1 MSDFKYILPP
11 NEPKIIKDIGD
22 VGIVPTITENIS
34 RSLRFNGSNAYLN
47 RTLTQGGSTTTATLS
62 MWFKRSRI
70 SGTNYGDM
78 LFHTYNTGVGAAPGN
93 YNLIFLTGS
102 STTTTD
108 YLAFNFRNTG
118 SFYSQGFYRDP
129 SAWYHLVINYDSTN
143 SIQSERFRFY
153 INGVRGT
160 WLTGYVPAFAL
171 NYEFESTL
179 GNTGAVHN
187 LGWYWYGGYDYYL
200 NGYMADVHFI
210 DGQALLPTDFA
221 TTDNRTNSWV
231 AKKYRGSYGNNG
243 YNLKFED
250 NSGVTAATLGKDSSG
265 KGNNWTPNNFSVTAG
280 AGNDSLVD
288 SPTNYGTDTG
298 VGGQVRGNYCTLS
311 SIDKGTEVTL
321 AKGNLNIT
329 WSGVNGHSA
338 RSTHAISSGKWYWE
352 VTSGANSSIGIIKSN
367 IVPAL
372 NGWPGQSTYGAT
384 GSYAYAPN
392 GSVVTNGT
400 YSTYGSAMSNGSIVG
415 VAYDATNGRIFFS
428 LNGTWQASGDP
439 VAGTNPAYSSIT
451 GEYSP
456 AIGYWTSPTSNTNSI
471 NFGQRPFAY
480 TAPTGFK
487 ALCTTNLPIPRIK
500 KPSLYFDA
508 VTYTGT
514 GATQSITGLGFSPDL
529 LWTKGRSLA
538 QSNNLFDTLRIGK
551 RLRSDTTGEEAL
563 TTVMLDSNGFTL
575 GTETESNNS
584 GSTFVAWAW
593 DAGNSTVTNTSGS
606 ITSTVRANPQNGV
619 SIVGYT
625 GNGTAGAT
633 VGHGLGVSPSMIIAK
648 KRSTATSSQWTVG
661 FSALGWNKYILL
673 NTTGAAATDSNV
685 WNSAPTSSVFYLGN
699 DIWNNHSGQTT
710 IAYCFSEFEGFSKFG
725 SYTGNGSTDGP
736 FLYFG
741 FRPRWIMYKRT
752 DSTGQW
758 NILDT
763 SRSPIN
769 AANTLLRANL
779 SNADETN
786 AAYDQDFLSN
796 GWKIRSTNVDI
807 NSSGATHI
815 FAAFA
820 ESPFRYAN
828 AR

>member
-70 SGTNYGDM
+70 GGTNYGDM

-153 INGVRGT
+153 INGVRGN

-171 NYEFESTL
+171 NYAFESTL

-187 LGWYWYGGYDYYL
+187 LGWYWYGADYYL

-243 YNLKFED
+243 FNLKFED

-265 KGNNWTPNNFSVTAG
+265 NGNNWTPYNFSVTAG

-298 VGGQVRGNYCTLS
+298 VGGTVRGNYCTLNPLS
-311 SIDKGTEVTL
+311 QIGGSFFQGNLRYTGPTDWRRANSTISVSTGKWYYEVTL
-321 AKGNLNIT
+321 GNAP
-329 WSGVNGHSA
+329 SSP
-338 RSTHAISSGKWYWE
+338 RSSGSAYNAFGFG
-352 VTSGANSSIGIIKSN
+352 VATSFNSSTGPGSITDGVTLSDSGYYKNFSGSN
-367 IVPAL
+367 TDGGTAFSSGDVLSIAVDLDA
-372 NGWPGQSTYGAT
+372 NTYTFRRNNTQIAT
-384 GSYAYAPN
+384 GTIGGTAGRELTPIIISYN
-392 GSVVTNGT
+392 GN
-400 YSTYGSAMSNGSIVG
+400 YGVMNC
-415 VAYDATNGRIFFS
+415 
-428 LNGTWQASGDP
+428 
-439 VAGTNPAYSSIT
+439 
-451 GEYSP
+451 
-456 AIGYWTSPTSNTNSI
+456 
-471 NFGQRPFAY
+471 NFGQRTFAY

-508 VTYTGT
+508 VTYNGT

-538 QSNNLFDTLRIGK
+538 QNNNLFDTLRRSK
-551 RLRSDTTGEEAL
+551 RFRSDTTGAEAL

-593 DAGNSTVTNTSGS
+593 DKSPIAGMD
-606 ITSTVRANPQNGV
+606 IV
-619 SIVGYT
+619 SYT
-625 GNGTAGAT
+625 GNGSAGKRIN
-633 VGHGLGVSPSMIIAK
+633 HNLGVPPKMIIAK
-648 KRSTATSSQWTVG
+648 QRSGSGGNWSVYHASLP
-661 FSALGWNKYILL
+661 SAFNVAGTQVIYL
-673 NTTGAAATDSNV
+673 NLTNANAQDFNVWDSN
-685 WNSAPTSSVFYLGN
+685 NPSTTQFSLGASSVSN
-699 DIWNNHSGQTT
+699 ANNETY
-710 IAYCFSEFEGFSKFG
+710 IAYCFAEVEGFSKFG

-736 FLYFG
+736 FVYCG
-741 FRPRWIMYKRT
+741 FRPRWVMIKMSSGIGDWY
-752 DSTGQW
+752 
-758 NILDT
+758 LFDT
-763 SRSPIN
+763 ARDTLN
-769 AANTLLRANL
+769 ATQLGL
-779 SNADETN
+779 
-786 AAYDQDFLSN
+786 
-796 GWKIRSTNVDI
+796 IP
-807 NSSGATHI
+807 NSSGSETTYTGWGDITSNGFKIRRTDAAWNTNAGTYI

-820 ESPFRYAN
+820 EVPFRYAN